1 MEDGEDRTR
10 RAAYLGVGVAV
21 VAVSF
26 SSILIRWSEADFLAI
41 AAGRMTLSTLILA
54 PFALTMYR
62 KELFGLPRRDVL
74 IMVGI
79 GLVLAAH
86 FSLWIASLERTSVAS
101 SVVLVTAHPVLVG
114 LVGHFMM
121 NERLSRLNAVGI
133 AVGLAGVVVLTRGD
147 AGAGTE
153 TLVGDLLAF
162 LGGVAAGVYIL
173 GGRQTRKR
181 ISLIT
186 YAFLVY
192 GSCSVFLLVAVV
204 VTGTELIGLGGGEWF
219 LFLLMALGPSILGHT
234 MYNWT
239 LRHVPA
245 SVVSV
250 SLLGEPVGS
259 SLLAFLLL
267 SETPPELAV
276 VGGAVILVGIVLAS
290 WGTGSRP
297 NEEASST

>member
-1 MEDGEDRTR
+1 
-10 RAAYLGVGVAV
+10 
-21 VAVSF
+21 
-26 SSILIRWSEADFLAI
+26 
-41 AAGRMTLSTLILA
+41 
-54 PFALTMYR
+54 
-62 KELFGLPRRDVL
+62 
-74 IMVGI
+74 MVGI

-153 TLVGDLLAF
+153 TLIGDLLAF

-181 ISLIT
+181 ISLVT

-204 VTGTELIGLGGGEWF
+204 VTGTELVGLGGGEWF

-267 SETPPELAV
+267 SEAPPELAV

-297 NEEASST
+297 KKGATSA